1 MRFDTAQTYLFH
13 HHRKGERLRTNDN
26 FERNSKLSFTSV
38 WYNVSKGEYMEAGC
52 FAMQDK
58 FYEYLRDES
67 RPTKQRALTASSY
80 KNIDHSLEDADT
92 NSELATY
99 GDALLKLAFCKILFD
114 EDVSNIT
121 VEKQKYESDK
131 VFVEIIARHYELLN
145 YIRFDKNDDNIP
157 KDYDYRDPPKKGKDS
172 PSKYIA
178 TVVEALIAAIYLDN
192 KDFSVVVEIAKHW
205 IELID
210 SAL

>member
-1 MRFDTAQTYLFH
+1 
-13 HHRKGERLRTNDN
+13 
-26 FERNSKLSFTSV
+26 
-38 WYNVSKGEYMEAGC
+38 MEVGC

-67 RPTKQRALTASSY
+67 RPTRQRALTASSY

-114 EDVSNIT
+114 EGVSNIT
-121 VEKQKYESDK
+121 VKKQKYEPDK
-131 VFVEIIARHYELLN
+131 VFVEIIARRYELLN
-145 YIRFDKNDDNIP
+145 YIRFDKNDDKIP
-157 KDYDYRDPPKKGKDS
+157 KDYDYKDSPKKGKDS

-178 TVVEALIAAIYLDN
+178 TAVEALIAAIYLDN
-192 KDFSVVVEIAKHW
+192 KEDFSLVVKIAEHW
-205 IELID
+205 KTLID
-210 SAL
+210 DSYK

>member
-1 MRFDTAQTYLFH
+1 
-13 HHRKGERLRTNDN
+13 
-26 FERNSKLSFTSV
+26 
-38 WYNVSKGEYMEAGC
+38 MEAGC

-58 FYEYLRDES
+58 FYEYLRDKS
-67 RPTKQRALTASSY
+67 RPTRQRALTASSY
-80 KNIDHSLEDADT
+80 KNIDHSLDDADT

-114 EDVSNIT
+114 EGVSNIT

-131 VFVEIIARHYELLN
+131 VFVKIIARHYELLN

-157 KDYDYRDPPKKGKDS
+157 KDYDPPKKGTDS
-172 PSKYIA
+172 PSKYKYIA
-178 TVVEALIAAIYLDN
+178 TAVEALIAAIYLDN
-192 KDFSVVVEIAKHW
+192 NENFSVVVEIAKHW
-205 IELID
+205 IKLID

>member
-1 MRFDTAQTYLFH
+1 
-13 HHRKGERLRTNDN
+13 
-26 FERNSKLSFTSV
+26 
-38 WYNVSKGEYMEAGC
+38 MEAGC

-58 FYEYLRDES
+58 IYEYLRDES

-114 EDVSNIT
+114 EGVSNIT
-121 VEKQKYESDK
+121 LEKQKYESDK
-131 VFVEIIARHYELLN
+131 VFVEIIARNYELLN

-178 TVVEALIAAIYLDN
+178 TAVEALIAAIYLDN
-192 KDFSVVVEIAKHW
+192 NEDFSVVVEIAKHW

>member
-1 MRFDTAQTYLFH
+1 
-13 HHRKGERLRTNDN
+13 
-26 FERNSKLSFTSV
+26 
-38 WYNVSKGEYMEAGC
+38 MEVGC

-58 FYEYLRDES
+58 FYEYLGDQS
-67 RPTKQRALTASSY
+67 RPTRQRALTASSY

-114 EDVSNIT
+114 KDVSNIT
-121 VEKQKYESDK
+121 VEKQKYEPDK
-131 VFVEIIARHYELLN
+131 VFVEIIAQHYELLN
-145 YIRFDKNDDNIP
+145 YIRFDESNNNIP
-157 KDYDYRDPPKKGKDS
+157 QDYGYRESSKKGKDS

-178 TVVEALIAAIYLDN
+178 TAVEALIAAFYLDN
-192 KDFSVVVEIAKHW
+192 KEDFSLVVEIAKHW

-210 SAL
+210 SALITL